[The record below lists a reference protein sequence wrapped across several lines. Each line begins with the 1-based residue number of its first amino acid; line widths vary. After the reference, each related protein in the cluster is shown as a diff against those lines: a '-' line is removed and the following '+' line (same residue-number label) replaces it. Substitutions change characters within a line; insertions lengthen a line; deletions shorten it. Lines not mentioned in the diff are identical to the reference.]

1 MTTRYT
7 TINNDIL
14 TTNDTGSH
22 CYLKPHDSNMRRISK
37 AEYNRIVEEDKQVR
51 EQAAFDETVRNEL
64 KKVLDDDFIEN
75 AIRDTEESMETEAVR
90 EAAENAQGQEKPKRK
105 PTKRIPKSVGHR
117 KTYGET
123 EVILTE
129 KQVDFIRHLPDTC
142 FWEHG
147 LDSAIW
153 VDCLC
158 DDIGGQFRGKP
169 MTVGAM
175 ISTLCEK
182 NLGTRGKERVNGRK
196 CTSFALTELGKMVAK
211 DLGL

>member
-1 MTTRYT
+1 MTNPT
-7 TINNDIL
+7 TFELNG
-14 TTNDTGSH
+14 TTYEMRANGY
-22 CYLKPHDSNMRRISK
+22 CYASYEQSESGKTHRISK
-37 AEYNRIVEEDKQVR
+37 AEFEAAQKQYAMMDMTIDQI
-51 EQAAFDETVRNEL
+51 EGA
-64 KKVLDDDFIEN
+64 VLDTKESLV
-75 AIRDTEESMETEAVR
+75 TEEVLEAV
-90 EAAENAQGQEKPKRK
+90 ADAQAQEKPKKSNRR
-105 PTKRIPKSVGHR
+105 RIPKSVGHR
-117 KTYGET
+117 KTYGDI

-142 FWEHG
+142 YWENG

-158 DDIGGQFRGKP
+158 DEIEGQFANKP

-175 ISTLCEK
+175 ISTICEK
-182 NLGTRGKERVNGRK
+182 GLGKRGRDKINGRK